1 MEIDELFWIFGGL
14 FTLLA
19 ARSNWNWFW
28 NHPKAKGVLSI
39 CRGKKGARVFYSIL
53 GILLIALGINGF

>member
-1 MEIDELFWIFGGL
+1 MEIDQLFCIFGGF

-19 ARSNWNWFW
+19 GLSNWNWFW
-28 NHPKAKGVLSI
+28 NHPKAKGVLSM
-39 CRGKKGARVFYSIL
+39 CRGKKGSRVFYSIL

>member
-1 MEIDELFWIFGGL
+1 MEIDELFCIFGGF

-28 NHPKAKGVLSI
+28 NHPKAKGVLSM
-39 CRGKKGARVFYSIL
+39 CRGKKGSRVFYSIL

>member
-1 MEIDELFWIFGGL
+1 MEIYQLFYIFGGF

-28 NHPKAKGVLSI
+28 NHPRAKGVLSL
-39 CRGKKGARVFYSIL
+39 CRGKKGARIFYSIL
-53 GILLIALGINGF
+53 GTLLIALGIKGF

>member
-1 MEIDELFWIFGGL
+1 MEIDELFCIFGGF

-28 NHPKAKGVLSI
+28 NHPKAKGVLSMF
-39 CRGKKGARVFYSIL
+39 RGKKGARFFYSIL
-53 GILLIALGINGF
+53 GILLIAIGINGF

>member
-1 MEIDELFWIFGGL
+1 METYQLFYIFGGF

-28 NHPKAKGVLSI
+28 NHPRAKGVLSL
-39 CRGKKGARVFYSIL
+39 CRGKKGARIFYSIL
-53 GILLIALGINGF
+53 GILLIALSIKGF

>member
-1 MEIDELFWIFGGL
+1 MEIDELFCIFGGF
-14 FTLLA
+14 FTLLV

-28 NHPKAKGVLSI
+28 NHPKAKGVYLM
-39 CRGKKGARVFYSIL
+39 CKGKKGARFFYSIL

>member
-1 MEIDELFWIFGGL
+1 MEIDELFFIFGGF

-19 ARSNWNWFW
+19 ARSNWKWFW
-28 NHPKAKGVLSI
+28 NHPKAKGVLSM
-39 CRGKKGARVFYSIL
+39 CRGKKGAKIFYSIS

>member
-1 MEIDELFWIFGGL
+1 MEIDQLFCIFGGF

-19 ARSNWNWFW
+19 GLSNWNWFW
-28 NHPKAKGVLSI
+28 NHPKAKGVLSM
-39 CRGKKGARVFYSIL
+39 CRGKKGAKIFYSIS

>member
-1 MEIDELFWIFGGL
+1 MEIDQLFCIFGG
-14 FTLLA
+14 FFVLLA

-28 NHPKAKGVLSI
+28 NNPKAKGVLSM
-39 CRGKKGARVFYSIL
+39 CRGKKGARIFYSIV

>member
-1 MEIDELFWIFGGL
+1 MEIDELFCIFGGF

-19 ARSNWNWFW
+19 GRSNWKWFW
-28 NHPKAKGVLSI
+28 NHPKAKRVLSM
-39 CRGKKGARVFYSIL
+39 CRGKKGARIFYSIL

>member
-1 MEIDELFWIFGGL
+1 METYQLFYIFGGF

-28 NHPKAKGVLSI
+28 NHPKAKGVLSL
-39 CRGKKGARVFYSIL
+39 CRGKKGARIFYSIL
-53 GILLIALGINGF
+53 GILLIFLGIKGF

>member
-1 MEIDELFWIFGGL
+1 MEIDELFCIFGGF

-28 NHPKAKGVLSI
+28 NHPKAKGVLSM
-39 CRGKKGARVFYSIL
+39 CRGKKGARFFYSIL
-53 GILLIALGINGF
+53 AILLITLGINGF